1 MSQSSNGSWTLN
13 LSAELLS
20 RVKEL
25 QREGQTP
32 NDVMEQ
38 VFKLGLYQLE
48 YRREAN
54 PKKAEQNKLMRKV
67 FKQAQSDPELAV
79 KLGLGTRVAL

>member
-1 MSQSSNGSWTLN
+1 MSQSNNGSWTLN
-13 LSAELLS
+13 LSAELTT

-25 QREGQTP
+25 KRDEQTP

-48 YRREAN
+48 YRRETN

-67 FKQAQSDPELAV
+67 FKAAQSDPELCV

>member
-1 MSQSSNGSWTLN
+1 MSQSNNGSWTLN
-13 LSAELLS
+13 LSAELTA

-25 QREGQTP
+25 KRDEQTP

-67 FKQAQSDPELAV
+67 FKAAQSDPELAV